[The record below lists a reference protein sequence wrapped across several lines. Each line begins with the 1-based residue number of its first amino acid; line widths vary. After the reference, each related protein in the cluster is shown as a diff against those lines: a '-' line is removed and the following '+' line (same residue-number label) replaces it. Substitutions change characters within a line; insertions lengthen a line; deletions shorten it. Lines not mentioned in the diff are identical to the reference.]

1 LGSPHE
7 NDYLMKLWDSPL
19 KMLIRISV
27 ILLIAIAAV
36 PSLRN
41 AALVYIWPKTGFT
54 SSSDM
59 RIQLQSGKTALDLGA
74 LVSKHLPAAIDQV
87 QKVQGYTLDK
97 PLKIYVFDNEAD
109 YMRMGGCPQ
118 GSRACVFG
126 GQLSL
131 APKLMSEP
139 DTVLAILTH
148 ELSHVLLQQRM
159 GTWNI
164 SRVPPWFLEGLAV
177 MVSDGGGSEGVGP
190 QDAVAAIKSGQRFT
204 PDMSKNWFSQKT
216 AHHFQLPHRL
226 FYRQSALFVQHLK
239 AAHAESF
246 ESLLRRMHSG
256 MGFHEAFER
265 SFAQSIDM
273 LWAEFLKSQGATL

>member
-1 LGSPHE
+1 
-7 NDYLMKLWDSPL
+7 
-19 KMLIRISV
+19 MLIRISV

-41 AALVYIWPKTGFT
+41 AAVVYILPKTGFT
-54 SSSDM
+54 PSGDA
-59 RIQLQSGKTALDLGA
+59 RIQMQSGKVARDLSALL
-74 LVSKHLPAAIDQV
+74 SKHLPSATDQV
-87 QKVQGYTLDK
+87 QKMQGYTLDK
-97 PLKIYVFDNEAD
+97 PLRIFVFDNETD

-126 GQLSL
+126 GQLSF
-131 APKLMSEP
+131 APKLMTEP

-190 QDAVAAIKSGQRFT
+190 QDAAAAIKSGQRFT
-204 PDMSKNWFSQKT
+204 PDMSKNWLSQKT
-216 AHHFQLPHRL
+216 AYHYQLPPRL
-226 FYRQSALFVQHLK
+226 FYRQSALFVLHLK
-239 AAHAESF
+239 TTHPASF
-246 ESLLRRMHSG
+246 DSLMSRMHSG
-256 MGFHEAFER
+256 MGFHDAFER
-265 SFAQSIDM
+265 SFSQNIDR
-273 LWAEFLKSQGATL
+273 LWAEFLNSQGVTR